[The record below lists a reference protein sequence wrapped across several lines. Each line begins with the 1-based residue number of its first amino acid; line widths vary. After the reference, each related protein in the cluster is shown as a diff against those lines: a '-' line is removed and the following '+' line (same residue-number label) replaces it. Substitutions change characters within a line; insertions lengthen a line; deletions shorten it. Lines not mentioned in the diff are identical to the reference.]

1 MFSILKK
8 KHQPLLSVQVK
19 GKEIARFDEPEL
31 PCEKSPSMEI
41 EADSTIQFIDRQ
53 GVVHEHPLGPNAGW
67 YHFSVRVHGGLG
79 CQVDC
84 VVTDSPAFDPHAFD
98 RGEATGIRFQPFFL
112 SGAEVKNTDFR
123 GKGLFARGLHF
134 NGQITRADIVMSC
147 ECDDCHKS
155 FHIRSFHAGFSHAGY
170 FYSDSGK
177 HTLTV
182 SDRVPGC
189 PAPLSTPDPAD
200 LAALEAALPLA
211 PDGTRFRYTN
221 PFRCPYC
228 AAPYI
233 DFEAHPE
240 YRADEYYGNYF
251 YGAELL
257 RYEPTP

>member
-1 MFSILKK
+1 MLSFLKK
-8 KHQPLLSVQVK
+8 SHAPLLSVRVK
-19 GKEIARFDEPEL
+19 GREITRVEEAEL
-31 PCEKSPSMEI
+31 PCEKNPAVEV
-41 EADSTIQFIDRQ
+41 EAGGMVQFIDRQ
-53 GVVHEHPLGPNAGW
+53 GVVHEHPLGPVAGW

-84 VVTDSPAFDPHAFD
+84 VVTSSSKFDPQAFA

-112 SGAEVKNTDFR
+112 SGAKVNNAEFR

-134 NGQITRADIVMSC
+134 TGHVTSGDIVLSC
-147 ECDDCHKS
+147 ECDDCHTS
-155 FHIRSFHAGFSHAGY
+155 FHVRSFHAGFSQVGY

-189 PAPLSTPDPAD
+189 PAALSTPNPTE

-228 AAPYI
+228 SAPYI

-240 YRADEYYGNYF
+240 CRAGEYYGNYF
-251 YGAELL
+251 PGAQLL
-257 RYEPTP
+257 RYEPEP